1 MDEQVLAAMARW
13 PDVPHV
19 FGWLSLTH
27 QGKWRLHP
35 NADAL
40 AHLADHSLLPSL
52 GEPISSHTILNFIN
66 KNYEGDAQ
74 GRWYFQNGPQRVFVR
89 LDTAPYILHTT
100 TDTQGTLQLT
110 THNGLQ
116 VTHVRQWLLADEGSL
131 FAQTEHGPGVVSGR
145 DLEAVLT
152 LLITEDNISLLDRLE
167 HTPDATGPFVIT
179 KGFHGDAQSGETLLQ
194 RCPNADIA
202 ATLSF
207 QRNPQPQP

>member
-13 PDVPHV
+13 PDVPDV

-35 NADAL
+35 TADAL
-40 AHLADHSLLPSL
+40 AHITDHSSPRP
-52 GEPISSHTILNFIN
+52 GEPISSHTILKFIN

-100 TDTQGTLQLT
+100 TDTQGKVQLY
-110 THNGLQ
+110 THNGLHATQ
-116 VTHVRQWLLADEGSL
+116 VRQWWLADEGSL
-131 FAQTEHGPGVVSGR
+131 YAQTEHGPGVVNGR

-167 HTPDATGPFVIT
+167 HTPDATGPFVVI
-179 KGFHGDAQSGETLLQ
+179 KGFDGDAQASETLV
-194 RCPNADIA
+194 RRSPDADIA
-202 ATLSF
+202 ATLGF
-207 QRNPQPQP
+207 QRNPQP